1 MKTAIVY
8 ASTHHGNTKK
18 LVGAIAGEY
27 PVAVFDAESVPVA
40 DLTGYDLIGFA
51 SGIAWGKFYE
61 SVERFAQISLP
72 EGKRVFFLYTCADD
86 SRDFAASLRDIA
98 ARRGAEDMGTY
109 ACRGFNTYGPWKLVG
124 GMNKKHPT
132 ADEIHG
138 AVNFFAALEKKVS
151 ASVKDEKNT
160 G

>member
-8 ASTHHGNTKK
+8 ASTHHGSTKK
-18 LVGAIAGEY
+18 LVDAIAGKY
-27 PVAVFDAESVPVA
+27 PTAVFDAEAAAAA

-61 SVERFAQISLP
+61 SVERFARTSLP
-72 EGKRVFFLYTCADD
+72 EGKRAFFLYTCADN
-86 SRDFAASLRDIA
+86 SRDFAASLRAIA
-98 ARRGAEDMGTY
+98 AERGAEDLGTY
-109 ACRGFNTYGPWKLVG
+109 ACKGFNTYGPWKLVG

-132 ADEIHG
+132 PDEIQG
-138 AVNFFAALEKKVS
+138 AVNFFAALERKVS
-151 ASVKDEKNT
+151 VSGKDGKSA